1 MIRLRA
7 IVGSALAAAII
18 NILGALLIIA
28 ALAPESPRLSHQNS
42 QSSPPLSAVASS
54 RWCRLGSLR
63 SSRDRAFTLGE
74 FMLR

>member
-1 MIRLRA
+1 MNRRQRLGNCDHQHFGSLANHRCTGARDTAAETSEFTKFRRA
-7 IVGSALAAAII
+7 
-18 NILGALLIIA
+18 
-28 ALAPESPRLSHQNS
+28 
-42 QSSPPLSAVASS
+42 LSAVASS